1 MRVKFTDK
9 KILINTYNVFC
20 GVGALYSFIALF
32 NQQLFNS
39 KLLIG
44 AIAIIIAF
52 YIVSLIRAN
61 TLKKIKLNIKGSD
74 FIIKQGDIFLQEG
87 LKVINFNEYFDTIVD
102 NKIIAKNSLNGK
114 FITEKVKDL
123 EKLDS
128 TIDEQLLNFNTTE
141 VTRKNGGKNKKYD
154 LGTIVEYEDY
164 LLTAMTKFDDN
175 NKANLTLREFLSFLM
190 NFWNNLN
197 IIYANRKVNITLFG
211 SSCLNRITDS
221 YEITEQ
227 ELLEIIIWTF
237 KISKIKFKYPN
248 DITLILTKDLL
259 NKINLYKVKEDVKNG
274 L

>member
-1 MRVKFTDK
+1 MKVKFTDK
-9 KILINTYNVFC
+9 KILMNTYNVFC

-32 NQQLFNS
+32 NQALFNW

-44 AIAIIIAF
+44 AIAIIITF

-114 FITEKVKDL
+114 FIIEKVNDL

-128 TIDEQLLNFNTTE
+128 TIDEQLLNFNFTE
-141 VTRKNGGKNKKYD
+141 VLRKNGGKNKKFD
-154 LGTIVEYEDY
+154 LGTIVEYNEY

-211 SSCLNRITDS
+211 SSCLTRITDS